1 MSILFVQSDWIRG
14 IFLLEKQNLAYRG
27 EVLRKTKR
35 LLALLCFLGKQRWGG
50 KGATDRWVMFG
61 RRGGEKIDRE
71 NKRVR
76 ESRNF

>member
-35 LLALLCFLGKQRWGG
+35 LLVLVCFMGKQRWGE
-50 KGATDRWVMFG
+50 K
-61 RRGGEKIDRE
+61 GGEGEVGKVWTAR
-71 NKRVR
+71 R
-76 ESRNF
+76 